1 MVADAVV
8 AVLGF
13 VVVVVA
19 VALGFVALGFVA
31 VVSKCSQ
38 DWGKLQARL
47 IQMNALFEL
56 FELLWVTLNE
66 IELVQK
72 AIQFFYLTVN
82 FQITIVGFYGLPKAY
97 CSSVIFH

>member
-1 MVADAVV
+1 
-8 AVLGF
+8 
-13 VVVVVA
+13 
-19 VALGFVALGFVA
+19 
-31 VVSKCSQ
+31 
-38 DWGKLQARL
+38 
-47 IQMNALFEL
+47 MNALFEL